1 MSLFQALVLALLQG
15 VTELFPVSSLGHTV
29 ILPKLLGWNIDQAD
43 PTFLA
48 FVVLLHVGT
57 ATALVIYFW
66 RDWLAIVRAVLRSAI
81 DGRMHGTPDE
91 RLGWRLIAG
100 TVPAG
105 VVGVIFQKQVQSLL
119 ANPRAAAVFLIING
133 GIMFAGE
140 RVRRR
145 AVALEE
151 GRTRLDA
158 LSVRTSVGIGSA
170 QILALLPGISRSG
183 STIVA
188 GLLANLTHEAAARFA
203 FLLATP
209 IIFWAGVLKIPDLF
223 TRTALPHLPVYL
235 LGGVTAGIAAFLS
248 VAYLMRYFR
257 VGRLDPFAIYCAAF
271 GILSL
276 ILLSR

>member
-1 MSLFQALVLALLQG
+1 MSVFQALVLALLQG

-29 ILPKLLGWNIDQAD
+29 ILPKLLGWNINQAD

-48 FVVLLHVGT
+48 YVVLLHVGT
-57 ATALVIYFW
+57 ATALLIYFW
-66 RDWLAIVRAVLRSAI
+66 RDWLAIAGSVLRSVI
-81 DGRMHGTPDE
+81 DGRMHGTANE

-105 VVGVIFQKQVQSLL
+105 VVGVLFQKPVQSLF
-119 ANPRAAAVFLIING
+119 ANPRAAAAFLIVNG
-133 GIMFAGE
+133 VIMFGGE
-140 RVRRR
+140 RIRRR
-145 AVALEE
+145 AVAADV
-151 GRTRLDA
+151 GRTRLDG
-158 LSVRTSVGIGSA
+158 LPVRTAVGIGSA

-183 STIVA
+183 STMVA

-209 IIFWAGVLKIPDLF
+209 IIFGAGVLKIPDLF
-223 TRTALPHLPVYL
+223 TPVARPHLPVYL
-235 LGGVTAGIAAFLS
+235 LGGVAAGVAAFLS

-271 GILSL
+271 GIVSL

>member
-29 ILPKLLGWNIDQAD
+29 ILPSLLHWNVNQAD

-57 ATALVIYFW
+57 AIALVIYFW

-81 DGRMHGTPDE
+81 SGQLQGTPDE
-91 RLGWRLIAG
+91 RLGWRLILATIPVGLVG
-100 TVPAG
+100 TLL
-105 VVGVIFQKQVQSLL
+105 QKQVQTLFAS
-119 ANPRAAAVFLIING
+119 PRAAAVFLIING
-133 GIMFAGE
+133 LIMFTGE
-140 RVRRR
+140 RLRRR
-145 AVALEE
+145 AIAAEE
-151 GRTRLDA
+151 GRTPLDR
-158 LSVRTSVGIGSA
+158 LSVRSAVGIGSA

-183 STIVA
+183 SSMVA

-209 IIFWAGVLKIPDLF
+209 VILGAGILKIPDLF
-223 TRTALPHLPVYL
+223 TPTALPHLPTYL
-235 LGGVTAGIAAFLS
+235 LAGVVSGVAAFLS

-257 VGRLDPFAIYCAAF
+257 VGRLDPFAFYCAAF
-271 GILSL
+271 GIVSL

>member
-1 MSLFQALVLALLQG
+1 MSIFQVLVLALLQG
-15 VTELFPVSSLGHTV
+15 VTELFPVSSLGHSV
-29 ILPKLLGWNIDQAD
+29 IIPSLLRWNINQSD

-48 FVVLLHVGT
+48 FLVLLHVGT

-66 RDWLAIVRAVLRSAI
+66 RDWLAIVRGVFRRVIA
-81 DGRMHGTPDE
+81 GRMYGTSEE

-100 TVPAG
+100 TIP
-105 VVGVIFQKQVQSLL
+105 VGLVGTLLQKQVQALF
-119 ANPRAAAVFLIING
+119 ANPKAAAVFLTING
-133 GIMFAGE
+133 VIMFAGE
-140 RVRRR
+140 RLRQR
-145 AVALEE
+145 AVIGEE
-151 GRTRLDA
+151 GRTALDR
-158 LSVRTSVGIGSA
+158 LSVRAATGIGSA

-183 STIVA
+183 SSMVA
-188 GLLANLTHEAAARFA
+188 GLLANLTHEAAARFS

-209 IIFWAGVLKIPDLF
+209 VILGAGVLKIPDLF
-223 TRTALPHLPVYL
+223 TAAALPHLPLYL
-235 LGGVTAGIAAFLS
+235 LGGIASGVAAFLS